1 MSTWQ
6 MQGAKARLSEVVK
19 KAAKEGPQQI
29 TVHGESTAVVISSK
43 EYQRFKHPK
52 GSFVKFMRNSP
63 LYGLELDLG
72 REQTRTRKA
81 EVK

>member
-72 REQTRTRKA
+72 PEQTRTRKA